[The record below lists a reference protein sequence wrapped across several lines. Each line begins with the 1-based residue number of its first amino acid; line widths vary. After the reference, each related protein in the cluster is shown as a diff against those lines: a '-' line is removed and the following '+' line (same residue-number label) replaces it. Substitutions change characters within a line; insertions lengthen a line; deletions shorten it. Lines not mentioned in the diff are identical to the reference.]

1 MKCVT
6 VTLVDFLLPTM
17 PHAEYVQFTV
27 MFSVIET
34 PPMPT
39 AAHVSVVG
47 LRGQSRF
54 RTIDAALEVKLLVE
68 SDQW

>member
-1 MKCVT
+1 M
-6 VTLVDFLLPTM
+6 L
-17 PHAEYVQFTV
+17 HSEYVQFTV
-27 MFSVIET
+27 TFLVTET
-34 PPMPT
+34 QPMPT

-54 RTIDAALEVKLLVE
+54 RTIDAALEVKLLEE